1 MKGLLI
7 FFSLAAIASS
17 DVAEE
22 DGVLVLTTENFDAT
36 ISAHEFILVEFYA
49 PWCGHCKSLAPEYA
63 KAAQQLKEEGSGVKL
78 AKVDATVETAL
89 GEKFGVRGYPTLK
102 FFKGGSPIE
111 YGGGRKAADIIE
123 WLNKKTGPPVTT
135 LLSAAD
141 LKAFIDAAEV
151 AVVGFFTDPD
161 AADAMSVYI
170 QAAGEIEGIPMG
182 LVSSAEIAASQSVDG
197 DAVVLFKK
205 FDEGRSVLS
214 TGDLTVDAVKKHVQE
229 NSLPLVIEFTQE
241 SAQKIF
247 GGDIKNHLLL
257 FVDKSSADFEK
268 VTGEFSAAAKNH
280 KGSVL
285 FIYIDVADEE
295 NDRILEFFG
304 LAKADCPTIRLINLG
319 DDMTKYKPEA
329 LQLNAEGISAFV
341 QDFRDGK
348 LKPFLMSEEIPAD
361 WDKAPV
367 KILVGKNFESVAKD
381 PTKNVLVEFYAPWC
395 GHCKKLAPIWDELG
409 ENFQDKEDIVIA
421 KMDSTV
427 NEVEDVKV
435 HSFPTIKF
443 FPAGSEGKVV
453 DYHGDRT
460 LEGFTK
466 FLESGGTVG
475 AEAEG
480 EEEEEEDYGD
490 GDEMEEGEEDDI
502 DDEDAPHDEL

>member
-1 MKGLLI
+1 MKGLLLLI
-7 FFSLAAIASS
+7 LSLAVLASS

-22 DGVLVLTTENFDAT
+22 EGVLVLTTDNFDAT
-36 ISAHEFILVEFYA
+36 VAANEFILVEFYA

-63 KAAQQLKEEGSGVKL
+63 KAAQQLKEEESPVKL

-102 FFKGGSPIE
+102 FFKGGNPTE

-123 WLNKKTGPPVTT
+123 WLNKKTGPPAKT
-135 LLSAAD
+135 LSSAVE
-141 LKAFIDAAEV
+141 LKGFIDAAEV
-151 AVVGFFTDPD
+151 AVVGFFADPS
-161 AADAMSVYI
+161 ADAMATFLK
-170 QAAGEIEGIPMG
+170 AAAEIEGIPMG
-182 LVSSAEIAASQSVDG
+182 IVSSAEVAASQSVDG

-205 FDEGRSVLS
+205 FDEGRNVLS
-214 TGDLTVDAVKKHVQE
+214 TTDLTVDAVKKHVAE

-257 FVDKSSADFEK
+257 FVDKSAADFEK
-268 VTGEFSAAAKNH
+268 LTGEFGAAAKNH

-285 FIYIDVADEE
+285 FIYINVADAE
-295 NDRILEFFG
+295 NERILEFFG
-304 LAKADCPTIRLINLG
+304 LTAADCPTIRLINLG
-319 DDMTKYKPEA
+319 DDMTKFKPEGV
-329 LQLNAEGISAFV
+329 QLTGEGISAFV
-341 QDFRDGK
+341 QDYKDGK
-348 LKPFLMSEEIPAD
+348 IKPFLMSEEIPAD
-361 WDKAPV
+361 WDAAAV
-367 KILVGKNFESVAKD
+367 KVLVGKNFDSVAKD

-395 GHCKKLAPIWDELG
+395 GHCKQLAPIWDQLG
-409 ENFQDKEDIVIA
+409 EQFQDQEDIVIA

-427 NEVEDVKV
+427 NELEDVKV
-435 HSFPTIKF
+435 HSFPTIKY
-443 FPAGSEGKVV
+443 FPAGAEGKVV

-466 FLESGGTVG
+466 FLESGGTAG
-475 AEAEG
+475 AE
-480 EEEEEEDYGD
+480 EEAEEDEEDFEG
-490 GDEMEEGEEDDI
+490 GDEMEEGEEDEV